1 MKEKYYIKCIQKGD
15 HRALDEFIEILYPQV
30 YAFIDR
36 KVKGEDI
43 AKDLTQDVF
52 IRFIRALPTYQSE
65 GKVLNY
71 LYKISSH
78 VCYSY
83 FKKKRNDL
91 EIDDEILEDK
101 SIDVHE
107 TILKQFQEK
116 ELENVIRL
124 LKPKQQ
130 DVIILKYYNQYTF
143 QEIAEIYNVSVSTM
157 KSRHYQALVQLKKIM
172 EGGQYR
178 EY

>member
-1 MKEKYYIKCIQKGD
+1 M
-15 HRALDEFIEILYPQV
+15 
-30 YAFIDR
+30 
-36 KVKGEDI
+36 
-43 AKDLTQDVF
+43 
-52 IRFIRALPTYQSE
+52 
-65 GKVLNY
+65 
-71 LYKISSH
+71 
-78 VCYSY
+78 
-83 FKKKRNDL
+83 
-91 EIDDEILEDK
+91 
-101 SIDVHE
+101 
-107 TILKQFQEK
+107 
-116 ELENVIRL
+116 IRL